1 MSRNTRLEVLTESLG
16 PVHRC
21 TILTIMYKVAFLN
34 RVLKQPAPNR
44 ICKYMRLL
52 DSKEFIIFFGNRS
65 QVLVK
70 VTAIELDIN
79 LETQGR

>member
-1 MSRNTRLEVLTESLG
+1 
-16 PVHRC
+16 
-21 TILTIMYKVAFLN
+21 
-34 RVLKQPAPNR
+34 
-44 ICKYMRLL
+44 MRLL

-79 LETQGR
+79 LETQGRWEFSSVCLQESGFACLYLDSGYGLEMEGSGTLVELRKGKSA